1 MIFFT
6 GVHELTHAKHIDY
19 AFISINRLLTPRE
32 RKSDFEVRAWIMD
45 SGAFSQIFNHGD
57 HKLSPSEYAK
67 QIKRWSRCGIL
78 IRAVAQDYMCEPF
91 ILEKTG
97 RTVLEH
103 QSMTLSR
110 YKALINAND
119 SEVVILPVLQ
129 GYDPEDYARH
139 VRDYGALLKENA
151 WVGVGSVCKR
161 NADPCAIYDVLD
173 AILEVR
179 PDLRLHGFGIKKT
192 SLQDD
197 RIRSR
202 LFSADSM
209 AWSFNARMSGRNS
222 SDINEALSFKKRIE
236 TMPIQTAFQI

>member
-1 MIFFT
+1 
-6 GVHELTHAKHIDY
+6 
-19 AFISINRLLTPRE
+19 
-32 RKSDFEVRAWIMD
+32 
-45 SGAFSQIFNHGD
+45 
-57 HKLSPSEYAK
+57 
-67 QIKRWSRCGIL
+67 
-78 IRAVAQDYMCEPF
+78 
-91 ILEKTG
+91 
-97 RTVLEH
+97 
-103 QSMTLSR
+103 MTLSR

-139 VRDYGALLKENA
+139 VRDYGSLLKENA

-222 SDINEALSFKKRIE
+222 SDINEALRFKKRIE
-236 TMPIQTAFQI
+236 TMPIQTAFKI